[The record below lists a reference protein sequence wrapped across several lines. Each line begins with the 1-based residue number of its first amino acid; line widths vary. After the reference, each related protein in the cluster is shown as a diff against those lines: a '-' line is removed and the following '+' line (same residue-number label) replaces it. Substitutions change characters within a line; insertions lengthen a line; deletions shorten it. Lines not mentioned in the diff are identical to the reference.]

1 MTEKFEHA
9 LLTGN
14 LWGLIAKY
22 SFPSVTSMV
31 GISLYI
37 LADTYFIANGI
48 GELALASLNIAMPIY
63 AVIACMG
70 NMIGVGGATVY
81 AIAREVGDRRTRD
94 DVFTLCLG
102 TVLAFGVLLSLL
114 GLFFSREISLVM
126 GASQETLAY
135 TETYLGVL
143 LLCAPAFVANNVL
156 TAFIRNDG
164 APNLAM
170 ASMLGGVVF
179 NIVFDY
185 ILIYIAGWGMFGAIA
200 ATCLS
205 PVVSMGIIS
214 AHFLRRRNTFRLRR
228 TKVSVSI
235 LLRVVRGGAATF
247 VTEIAMGIVVLL
259 FNFKLLALLGDL
271 GVAAYGAIANLS
283 YVVISIFNGMGQGIQ
298 PIVSSNYGAGQL
310 DRCNQTLRN
319 AAIAAFAVSLLL
331 AGAILA
337 FPQEIVALFNKD
349 DNARLAQI
357 AEQGV
362 VVYFS
367 SLFFCGVNIV
377 AAAWYQ
383 AMLMSR
389 AAILISMTRGLLG
402 VIVGLSVLPRLF
414 GATGIW
420 MTAPFADML
429 GTVAVALLLVHER
442 RREKREKTLV

>member
-1 MTEKFEHA
+1 MAEKFESA

-14 LWGLIAKY
+14 LWRLIARY

-63 AVIACMG
+63 SVIGCVG
-70 NMIGVGGATVY
+70 YMIGIGGATVF
-81 AIAREVGDRRTRD
+81 AIAREAGDERTRD
-94 DVFTLCLG
+94 RVFTLCLG
-102 TVLAFGVLLSLL
+102 TVLIFGFALSLC
-114 GLFFSREISLVM
+114 GLFFSERIAVVM
-126 GASQETLAY
+126 GASPETLPY
-135 TETYLGVL
+135 TDIYLRVL
-143 LLCAPAFVANNVL
+143 LIFAPAFVANNVL
-156 TAFIRNDG
+156 TSFVRNDG

-170 ASMLGGVVF
+170 ASMLAGVVF

-185 ILIYIAGWGMFGAIA
+185 IFIYIAEWGMFGAII

-205 PVVSMGIIS
+205 PVFSMAIIS
-214 AHFLRRRNTFRLRR
+214 AHFLRRRSTFGLRR
-228 TKVSVSI
+228 TAPSAAI
-235 LLRVVRGGAATF
+235 LLRVIRGGAATF
-247 VTEIAMGIVVLL
+247 VTEMATGLVVLL
-259 FNFKLLALLGDL
+259 FNFKLLATLGDL

-310 DRCNQTLRN
+310 DRCNRTLRN
-319 AAIAAFAVSLLL
+319 ATIAAFVASLLL
-331 AGAILA
+331 AGAILT
-337 FPQEIVALFNKD
+337 FPKEIIALFNKD
-349 DNARLAQI
+349 DNVRLAEI
-357 AEQGV
+357 AERGIV
-362 VVYFS
+362 IYFTC
-367 SLFFCGVNIV
+367 LFFCGINIV
-377 AAAWYQ
+377 TAAWYQ

-429 GTVAVALLLVHER
+429 GTVAVVLLLVHER
-442 RREKREKTLV
+442 RREKTLA